1 MQVRASPSLGLAC
14 RLTNLRAQPHPNKPL
29 LGGKCW
35 FPGQKISLQNCHQ
48 PCDIPALSANDG
60 TGEPAARSLPQ
71 MPDELPSPYAVKVR
85 RYTIHA
91 GRFRWDIHRN
101 GRSVLPSPESLAT
114 RQEAET
120 HGRAEAERVVW
131 TAGENRRRGD
141 TARGGISRDLLFLH
155 PAGIPRPQSRAEIL
169 PHKNAADRP

>member
-1 MQVRASPSLGLAC
+1 
-14 RLTNLRAQPHPNKPL
+14 
-29 LGGKCW
+29 
-35 FPGQKISLQNCHQ
+35 
-48 PCDIPALSANDG
+48 
-60 TGEPAARSLPQ
+60 
-71 MPDELPSPYAVKVR
+71 MPDELSSPYAVKVR
-85 RYTIHA
+85 RCTIHA

-141 TARGGISRDLLFLH
+141 GAMRGQRREEVL
-155 PAGIPRPQSRAEIL
+155 AGICYFFTQQESLDLSQSRTFAQ
-169 PHKNAADRP
+169 NRC